1 MTNFV
6 THIRINMEDG
16 TTIIE
21 EYPNTGLVALDGI
34 GYKKAKLYGVHSV
47 EMWYAP
53 DYHCTYIPQT
63 DYKRSIYAFRFEGIP
78 YRTFINDDADMVIRY
93 NEFDNH
99 YTDEIYDATG
109 KFLSVIDFEDG
120 KVIRISKGV

>member
-6 THIRINMEDG
+6 THIKINMNDG

-34 GYKKAKLYGVHSV
+34 GYKKAKLYGVYSV

-53 DYHCTYIPQT
+53 NYHCTYIPQ
-63 DYKRSIYAFRFEGIP
+63 KMF
-78 YRTFINDDADMVIRY
+78 
-93 NEFDNH
+93 
-99 YTDEIYDATG
+99 
-109 KFLSVIDFEDG
+109 
-120 KVIRISKGV
+120 

>member
-1 MTNFV
+1 MKEFT

-34 GYKKAKLYGVHSV
+34 GYKKAKLNGVHSV

-53 DYHCTYIPQT
+53 NYHCTYIPQ
-63 DYKRSIYAFRFEGIP
+63 
-78 YRTFINDDADMVIRY
+78 
-93 NEFDNH
+93 
-99 YTDEIYDATG
+99 
-109 KFLSVIDFEDG
+109 
-120 KVIRISKGV
+120 KVF